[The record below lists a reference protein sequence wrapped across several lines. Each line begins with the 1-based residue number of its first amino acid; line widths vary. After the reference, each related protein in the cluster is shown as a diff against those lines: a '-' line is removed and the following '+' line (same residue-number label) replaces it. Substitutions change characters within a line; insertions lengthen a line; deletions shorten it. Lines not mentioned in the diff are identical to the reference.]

1 MVVTTAVKFPA
12 VGLVDNVTL
21 SDVAVAEVTVPTAP
35 LLNTTV
41 LSEAVVSKPVP
52 AMAIVFA
59 VVAKFAVLKVT
70 AGASVAT

>member
-1 MVVTTAVKFPA
+1 MVTTAVKLPA

-41 LSEAVVSKPVP
+41 LSDAVVSKPVP
-52 AMAIVFA
+52 AIVSVFA
-59 VVAKFAVLKVT
+59 VASKFVELKVT